1 MSYDAVVLLG
11 ILEGIQGLP
20 YRLGQFLRDDRFHKE
35 CPSCD
40 KHVSKLQGG
49 LFCPYCGKQAFSESE
64 IDQNLRSC
72 FKCEK
77 FYNFYYSYCPECGKE
92 MKSLSDSDH
101 VAVMGVIYEQML
113 DRSSLEDGLLF
124 DEIPDKGIVER
135 IRGLKKV

>member
-1 MSYDAVVLLG
+1 
-11 ILEGIQGLP
+11 
-20 YRLGQFLRDDRFHKE
+20 
-35 CPSCD
+35 
-40 KHVSKLQGG
+40 
-49 LFCPYCGKQAFSESE
+49 
-64 IDQNLRSC
+64 
-72 FKCEK
+72 
-77 FYNFYYSYCPECGKE
+77 